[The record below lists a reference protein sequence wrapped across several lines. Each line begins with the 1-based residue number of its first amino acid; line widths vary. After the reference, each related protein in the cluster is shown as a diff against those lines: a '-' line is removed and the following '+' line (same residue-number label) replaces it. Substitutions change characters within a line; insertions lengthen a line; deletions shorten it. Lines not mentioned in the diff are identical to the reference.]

1 MLLLV
6 WKLYFPFFLLC
17 CTALLTMIVLQQLL
31 AQSALQ
37 VKVGAPKQR
46 QSVGVNPGYYA
57 GFVKSLRKKKEKL
70 L

>member
-1 MLLLV
+1 
-6 WKLYFPFFLLC
+6 
-17 CTALLTMIVLQQLL
+17 MIVLQQLL

-46 QSVGVNPGYYA
+46 QSVGVNPGYYT